1 MRVWLAGRYR
11 DAEVRDGRMKRMP
24 VGAVGEAET
33 GFDGGRRACPEV
45 RRTCSV
51 LEADLS
57 RFSNVT

>member
-1 MRVWLAGRYR
+1 
-11 DAEVRDGRMKRMP
+11 MP

-51 LEADLS
+51 LEADSCWMLLS
-57 RFSNVT
+57 YC